1 LTAEA
6 RITGLP
12 LTPSQRLTVIVAA
25 LTALFLGALDALIIS
40 AAMPTVIAELGGLP
54 LYSWVYSAY
63 FLSRAVSLPIFG
75 KLADLYRCRNLFLA
89 SIGIFLLASIAAGC
103 AWNMT
108 SLILARVVQ
117 GVGAGGIFALV
128 YIILADV
135 SIPAKRG
142 RTLSTASSVW
152 GIASVL
158 GPTLGGIIVTYGS
171 WRWVFFINLPL
182 GMVSLWGISKH
193 FKDIRPKKDKVSLD
207 LLGVATLS
215 TAILAFLFALLLGG
229 QTHPW
234 ISLPIAGLLALSA
247 LGLIAF
253 IYTERNAPDP
263 ILSIGFFKNRGFAAG
278 NAAVFFSS
286 FAIFSL
292 FAFAP
297 LFIQGVQGRSP
308 MQVGVAMVSLSLGW
322 SLGSI
327 ALGQIIDR
335 LGYKSCALAGAVGLI
350 AGCSMTLTFTVQS
363 PLWFSFGAFFV
374 VGTGMGFV
382 ALSTLLVV
390 QSWLEAKDLGVA
402 TASNQFARTLGGTVG
417 VGVCGSF
424 IAARFSDLS
433 TAVRNSGLLDR
444 LPAHLGQGG
453 LGQVEGLLRP
463 EIQPLIS
470 PDLKHML
477 QEAVMRGTHGVFWTV
492 GVAAVLCLLAC
503 LLIPRRAPDKS
514 AKQP

>member
-1 LTAEA
+1 
-6 RITGLP
+6 LP
-12 LTPSQRLTVIVAA
+12 LTPSQRLTVIGAA

-40 AAMPTVIAELGGLP
+40 AAMPTVIAELGGLR
-54 LYSWVYSAY
+54 LYSWVYSVY

-75 KLADLYRCRNLFLA
+75 KLADLYKCRNLFLA
-89 SIGIFLLASIAAGC
+89 SIGTFLLASIAAGC

-108 SLILARVVQ
+108 ALILARVIQ

-135 SIPAKRG
+135 SMPNNRG
-142 RTLSTASSVW
+142 RTLSLASSVW

-182 GMVSLWGISKH
+182 GLVSLWGIGRH

-207 LLGVATLS
+207 LQGVATLS
-215 TAILAFLFALLLGG
+215 TAILALLFALLLGG
-229 QTHPW
+229 RSHPW
-234 ISLPIAGLLALSA
+234 TSAPIVGLLALSA

-253 IYTERNAPDP
+253 VYTEERALDP
-263 ILSIGFFKNRGFAAG
+263 ILSIGFFRNRGFAAG
-278 NAAVFFSS
+278 NAAVFLSS
-286 FAIFSL
+286 FAIFAL

-297 LFIQGVQGRSP
+297 LFIQGVQGKSP
-308 MQVGVAMVSLSLGW
+308 LQVGMTMVSLSLGW

-327 ALGQIIDR
+327 ILGQFIDR
-335 LGYKSCALAGAVGLI
+335 LGHRSCALAGAAGLI
-350 AGCSMTLTFTVQS
+350 AGSAMTLTFTAQS
-363 PLWFSFGAFFV
+363 PLWFSFAAFFV
-374 VGTGMGFV
+374 IGTGMGFV

-390 QSWLEAKDLGVA
+390 QSWLELKDLGVA

-424 IAARFSDLS
+424 IAARFSELS
-433 TAVRNSGLLDR
+433 AAVRNSGLLDR
-444 LPAHLGQGG
+444 LPAHLAEGG
-453 LGQVEGLLRP
+453 LGQIEGLLRP

-470 PDLKHML
+470 QALKRML
-477 QEAVMRGTHGVFWTV
+477 QEAVMHGTQGVFWSV
-492 GVAAVLCLLAC
+492 GAAAVLCLVAC
-503 LLIPRRAPDKS
+503 LLIPRHSPEKYS
-514 AKQP
+514 KQP